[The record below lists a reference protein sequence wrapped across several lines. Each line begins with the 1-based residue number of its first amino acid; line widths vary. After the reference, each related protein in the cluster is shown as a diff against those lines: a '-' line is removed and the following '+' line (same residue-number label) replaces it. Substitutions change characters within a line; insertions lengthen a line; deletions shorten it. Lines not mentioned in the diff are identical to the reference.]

1 MKRTKTSLFK
11 RITSVFLTLVLL
23 LGLLPVAAPHAHAAE
38 TDEYTYT
45 LQFNTKYCGEANN
58 EGHLDITKNDD
69 NHAKGKKLTVIA
81 TVTDSTGTEVD
92 SDAWVGVLRGAYTLD
107 SDFSE
112 AEVLYSYTVKGKTSG
127 GTAHNGGKI
136 PIGNKSIPFYADE
149 YSLVLFK
156 DGTLDAPAR
165 VITFDIT
172 WDNIEETI
180 TTQPTCTTDG
190 VKHQV
195 YVGAYSDKN
204 ESKQWEYDVTIPAL
218 GHDVTFAEVA
228 NTDTHSG
235 TCGREGCG
243 ETVTEACTF
252 ENHVCTVCGGNE
264 ELYTDKTVYKYGEP
278 ILVTVN
284 QYGDAWDWVG
294 IYKKGETYDPAAGG
308 SASIYWYYVYDPG
321 MSTSGVNILATR
333 DENGRSGEF
342 VAGEYTIV
350 FFPYGGYTPGATV
363 DITVT
368 TEIDESKTVT
378 VSATCEG
385 EGSKTYYNT
394 DGTVANV
401 ETISPLGHDYD
412 SKQPEFDAENL
423 QHTLICANDETHT
436 VTENCTW
443 DEGVVVE
450 EPQGDK
456 LGKKEFTCTVCG
468 GTRYESYNGKEVV
481 SEEITVPATCENPGT
496 KVVTYSD
503 GTTEEV
509 EIPKLNHNYP
519 ATWTY
524 NDDKATHSH
533 ACANDASHVETGDCS
548 FETSAVSGGTRY
560 TCSVCGG
567 SYDVIIMSTN
577 KTEYALG
584 EPIMVTVDASVYEE
598 TSTDWVGIWENDWNH
613 NNGVSIYYYYPSAQ
627 GWTDFNIYNSA
638 YHQRDSVGVGE
649 YTIRLYAADSYT
661 EITNVKITVGPAV
674 RDESKTVRVEPT
686 CETDGSITYYLTD
699 GTVDEVITAEQ
710 DATLKAFGHAY
721 PDTWTPVEGVEN
733 HSRACANDE
742 THVETAACVWDEGV
756 ETVAP
761 TESTKGEMTYT
772 CTVCGN
778 TRTEEIPVLSATET
792 GREVIAPTCDEQGY
806 TLITYSDGSTRK
818 VDFVTALGHD
828 FGGAYTRVE
837 GTHTHSQ
844 TCQRKDC
851 DEVEITECELE
862 TNGVL
867 NGSTMSFACTKCG
880 EWEENVILTDKEVY
894 ASGEDIIV
902 TINPAYQGLGAKD
915 WIGLYHEGEV
925 PTQGGLTSIRWNYAG
940 DFADGMSIFNS
951 SNHDRP
957 EEDPDNFLKSGKYTL
972 FLCRNDGYEI
982 AARTT
987 ITVVTEED
995 PSKTVLVE
1003 PTCTED
1009 GTMTYYNTDGTVSRV
1024 VTAAED
1030 ATLKAHGHT
1039 YGTWTYD
1046 GIEKQTHSHVC
1057 ACTACVEPCGYVE
1070 TESCQ
1075 WDEGVVSKEPSETE
1089 EGIKTYTCSV
1099 CNGTKEEVL
1108 PKTSVTV
1115 IGTKTVEATCEEAG
1129 YVRTYYSDDTYSDE
1143 VIPAKGH
1150 AYSDTWVYDAETKQ
1164 HKKVCANDASHV
1176 IAETCSFEKLVV
1188 DSSVNYTCS
1197 VCEGG
1202 YVTGL
1207 LETDKTVYGVT
1218 DPIMVTAHTTF
1229 SGAWVGLYKEGE
1241 QYDPNSGGVA
1251 SLFWTY
1257 VTADMVGKPF
1267 DITAVT
1273 GEGGNSG
1280 HRGERLSNGK
1290 YVLVFFGD
1298 SGYTDIVS
1306 KVEIEIF
1313 TDMSDAEFELR
1324 FYKDLPR
1331 ENGWHTR
1338 FELKNVDNPAGGEKV
1353 TVCGAVLSGEA
1364 GSSWLGVFAGDYDL
1378 ETDFTGMTPLFS
1390 KYISDFNNTKVSLNW
1405 PAKGGFEF
1413 YVGDFTVVIFADAST
1428 NYPVKYIT
1436 FEVYRPIVE
1445 GSEIILREPTCEA
1458 PGLKMLDY
1466 EDDGKDE
1473 TQDEGVIVEI
1483 PALGHDYGE
1492 WTCVEG
1498 TNTHSRTC
1506 SRENCGAEVKDCVF
1520 ENGTCTVC
1528 GGIEYHIHALT
1539 KVTAKPASCT
1549 EAGNTEYYT
1558 CQCGKWFKDAAAKQ
1572 EITDK
1577 NSVVIP
1583 AGHKL
1588 TKVTAKTATCT
1599 EEGNTEYYTCQCG
1612 KWFKDAAAAQEITD
1626 KNSVVIAAS
1635 DHSYGSWVFDAATKK
1650 HTRTCANNA
1659 AHTET
1664 AACSFG
1670 EAVVVQQAVGNIKGV
1685 KQYTCSVCGGS
1696 YTEEFAAEAAGT
1708 IDRIYG
1714 ADRYQTSIAAA
1725 DQLKENLGIEKFQ
1738 TVVVASGNDFA
1749 DALSGTYLADKKDA
1763 PILLV
1768 RQQSMDSIKAYIK
1781 SNLVAGGTVYI
1792 LGGTKAVPASM
1803 ESGLDGFNVKRLG
1816 GNDRYETNLLILKEA
1831 GVSRGED
1838 ILVCTGKNFA
1848 DTLSASATGKA
1859 ILLVKDQLYSTQKDF
1874 LRSVRGGKV
1883 YIIGGKTAINEKLA
1897 GELAAYGSV
1906 QRIDG
1911 ATRYETS
1918 INVAKTFFSQTSCA
1932 VLAYGN
1938 NFPDGLCGGVLASS
1952 MNAPLILVTN
1962 DKYSVAAQYAK
1973 ENHLS
1978 HGVVLGGPGLISN
1991 AVAEKIL
1998 NNK

>member
-1 MKRTKTSLFK
+1 
-11 RITSVFLTLVLL
+11 
-23 LGLLPVAAPHAHAAE
+23 
-38 TDEYTYT
+38 
-45 LQFNTKYCGEANN
+45 
-58 EGHLDITKNDD
+58 
-69 NHAKGKKLTVIA
+69 
-81 TVTDSTGTEVD
+81 
-92 SDAWVGVLRGAYTLD
+92 
-107 SDFSE
+107 
-112 AEVLYSYTVKGKTSG
+112 
-127 GTAHNGGKI
+127 
-136 PIGNKSIPFYADE
+136 
-149 YSLVLFK
+149 
-156 DGTLDAPAR
+156 
-165 VITFDIT
+165 
-172 WDNIEETI
+172 
-180 TTQPTCTTDG
+180 
-190 VKHQV
+190 
-195 YVGAYSDKN
+195 
-204 ESKQWEYDVTIPAL
+204 
-218 GHDVTFAEVA
+218 
-228 NTDTHSG
+228 
-235 TCGREGCG
+235 
-243 ETVTEACTF
+243 
-252 ENHVCTVCGGNE
+252 
-264 ELYTDKTVYKYGEP
+264 
-278 ILVTVN
+278 
-284 QYGDAWDWVG
+284 
-294 IYKKGETYDPAAGG
+294 
-308 SASIYWYYVYDPG
+308 
-321 MSTSGVNILATR
+321 MSTSGVNILETR

-378 VSATCEG
+378 VPATCEKD
-385 EGSKTYYNT
+385 GSETYYNT
-394 DGTVANV
+394 DGTVAEV
-401 ETISPLGHDYD
+401 KTLPALGHDYETLR
-412 SKQPEFDAENL
+412 PVYDAENL
-423 QHTLICANDETHT
+423 QHTYVCNNDNTHQY
-436 VTENCTW
+436 TENCTW
-443 DEGVVVE
+443 DEGVVIE
-450 EPQGDK
+450 EPTTEAD
-456 LGKKEFTCTVCG
+456 GKKEFTCTVCG

-496 KVVTYSD
+496 KLVTYSD

-533 ACANDASHVETGDCS
+533 VCANDASHVETGDCS
-548 FETSAVSGGTRY
+548 FETSAVAGGTRY

-567 SYDVIIMSTN
+567 SYDVIILSTN

-584 EPIMVTVDASVYEE
+584 EPILITVNPDVYDE
-598 TSTDWVGIWENDWNH
+598 TSTDWVGIWENDTTYSDA
-613 NNGVSIYYYYPSAQ
+613 VSIYYYYPAAQ

-638 YHQRDSVGVGE
+638 YHQRDHIAQGE
-649 YTIRLYAADSYT
+649 YTIRLFAADGYT
-661 EITNVKITVGPAV
+661 EITNVTITVGPAV
-674 RDESKTVRVEPT
+674 RDESKTVKVDPT

-699 GTVDEVITAEQ
+699 GTVEKVVTAAEDE
-710 DATLKAFGHAY
+710 TLKAIGHAY
-721 PDTWTPVEGVEN
+721 PDTWTPVAGTETHARV
-733 HSRACANDE
+733 CAND
-742 THVETAACVWDEGV
+742 TSHVETVACVWDEGE

-778 TRTEEIPVLSATET
+778 TKTEEIPILTAEIVSQET
-792 GREVIAPTCDEQGY
+792 IAPTCDEQGY

-818 VDFVTALGHD
+818 VDFVDALGHD
-828 FGGAYTRVE
+828 FGGAYTHID
-837 GTHTHSQ
+837 GSYPPAHSQ
-844 TCQRKDC
+844 ACQRKDC

-867 NGSTMSFACTKCG
+867 DGNSYYFACTKCG
-880 EWEENVILTDKEVY
+880 EWNENVILTDKEVY

-902 TINPAYQGLGAKD
+902 TIHPLFAATMSSTD
-915 WIGLYHEGEV
+915 WIGLYHEGETPSNTGV
-925 PTQGGLTSIRWNYAG
+925 TSIRWDYASTFKNG
-940 DFADGMSIFNS
+940 KSIFTTGW
-951 SNHDRP
+951 HDRP
-957 EEDPDNFLKSGKYTL
+957 TEDPDNILKAGEYVL

-995 PSKTVLVE
+995 PSKTVLVP

-1009 GTMTYYNTDGTVSRV
+1009 GTMTYYNTDGSVSRV

-1030 ATLKAHGHT
+1030 VSLKAHGHT

-1057 ACTACVEPCGYVE
+1057 VCTACVEACGYVE

-1075 WDEGVVSKEPSETE
+1075 WDEGVVTKEPSETE
-1089 EGIKTYTCSV
+1089 EGVKTYTCTV
-1099 CNGTKEEVL
+1099 CGGTRDEVL
-1108 PKTSVTV
+1108 PKVNVTV
-1115 IGTKTVEATCEEAG
+1115 VGTKTVEATCEEAG
-1129 YVRTYYSDDTYSDE
+1129 YIRTYYSDDTYSDE

-1150 AYSDTWVYDAETKQ
+1150 AYSDIWVYDAETKQ

-1176 IAETCSFEKLVV
+1176 IAEACSFEKLVV

-1257 VTADMVGKPF
+1257 VTADMVGEAF

-1280 HRGERLSNGK
+1280 HRGEKLANGK

-1313 TDMSDAEFELR
+1313 TDMSDAEFELL
-1324 FYKDLPR
+1324 FYKATPR
-1331 ENGWHTR
+1331 ENGWHTS

-1353 TVCGAVLSGEA
+1353 TLGVNVKAGVA
-1364 GSSWLGVFAGDYDL
+1364 GSSWVGVFEGDYDL
-1378 ETDFTGMTPLFS
+1378 ETDYTGMTPIVER
-1390 KYISDFNNTKVSLNW
+1390 YIADIDGKDPFSLNW
-1405 PAKGGFEF
+1405 ASKGGFDF

-1445 GSEIILREPTCEA
+1445 GSEIILREPTCET

-1483 PALGHDYGE
+1483 PALGHSYGE

-1498 TNTHSRTC
+1498 TNTHSKVC
-1506 SRENCGAEVKDCVF
+1506 ANDASHVISENCVF
-1520 ENGTCTVC
+1520 ENDVCTVC
-1528 GGIEYHIHALT
+1528 GGIAYHIHALT
-1539 KVTAKPASCT
+1539 KVTAKDATCT
-1549 EAGNTEYYT
+1549 EAGNIEYYT
-1558 CQCGKWFKDAAAKQ
+1558 CECGQ
-1572 EITDK
+1572 
-1577 NSVVIP
+1577 
-1583 AGHKL
+1583 
-1588 TKVTAKTATCT
+1588 
-1599 EEGNTEYYTCQCG
+1599 
-1612 KWFKDAAAAQEITD
+1612 WFKDAAAAQEITD
-1626 KNSVVIAAS
+1626 KNSVVIPAS
-1635 DHSYGSWVFDAATKK
+1635 DHSYGSWVFDAATKQ

-1670 EAVVVQQAVGNIKGV
+1670 EAVVIQPAVGNIKGV

-1696 YTEEFAAEAAGT
+1696 YTEEFAAETAGT

-1714 ADRYQTSIAAA
+1714 ADRYQTAIAAA

-1738 TVVVASGNDFA
+1738 TIVVASGNDFA
-1749 DALSGTYLADKKDA
+1749 DALSGTYLANKKDA

-1768 RQQSMDSIKAYIK
+1768 REQSMAAIKTYIK
-1781 SNLVAGGTVYI
+1781 NNLVSGGTVYI

-1831 GVSRGED
+1831 GVTPGED

-1848 DTLSASATGKA
+1848 DSLSASAVNKA
-1859 ILLVKDQLYSTQKDF
+1859 ILLVKDNLYSTQKNF
-1874 LRSVRGGKV
+1874 LSSVRGGKL
-1883 YIIGGKTAINEKLA
+1883 YIIGGKSAISEKLS

-1918 INVAKTFFSQTSCA
+1918 VNVAKTFFSETSCA

-1938 NFPDGLCGGVLASS
+1938 NFPDGLCGGALASS
-1952 MNAPLILVTN
+1952 MDAPLILVTN

-1973 ENHLS
+1973 EYHLN
-1978 HGVVLGGPGLISN
+1978 HGVVLGGPTLISN
-1991 AVAEKIL
+1991 AVAEKVL